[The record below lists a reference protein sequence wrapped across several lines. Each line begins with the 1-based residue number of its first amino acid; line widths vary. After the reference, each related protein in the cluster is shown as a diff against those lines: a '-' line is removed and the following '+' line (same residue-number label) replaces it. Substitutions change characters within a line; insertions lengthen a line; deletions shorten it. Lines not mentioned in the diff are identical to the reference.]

1 MIPRGKRYLWPSF
14 LFLLLNI
21 AKPSSASPASIES
34 QAGRKGQWNRCN
46 FVSKPE
52 ITRSRVGSS
61 NQILHEMSVVNLCPL
76 IDLGAP
82 TQVAH
87 RLAASPGDEIGRNH
101 KDPGRIRYVFDFGS
115 SDVEELE
122 EVRLDELATLLS

>member
-1 MIPRGKRYLWPSF
+1 
-14 LFLLLNI
+14 
-21 AKPSSASPASIES
+21 
-34 QAGRKGQWNRCN
+34 
-46 FVSKPE
+46 
-52 ITRSRVGSS
+52 
-61 NQILHEMSVVNLCPL
+61 MSVVNLCPL